1 LKRKGE
7 AIISRISSALC
18 ATLVAAAGS
27 IAAPQDVSA
36 GYLCDVKPT
45 DDGFVALRAAPSP
58 KGFVITRMRPGNAI
72 NLLHPPDYDDLVRSG
87 SWLFVAYFPS
97 VSDIPDEARDE
108 AVRGWVAERLLD
120 CGEE

>member
-1 LKRKGE
+1 MIKNMRNRLP
-7 AIISRISSALC
+7 AASRVVLL
-18 ATLVAAAGS
+18 TAAGWL
-27 IAAPQDVSA
+27 ATADQASA
-36 GYLCDVKPT
+36 RYLCEALPT

-72 NLLHPPDYDDLVRSG
+72 SLLHPPGYDDLVRSG

-120 CGEE
+120 CGEG